1 MPRRLFEGFYL
12 LFHTVIHLRISRIDT
27 IIKKLRPGGYSAILD
42 SVQLCDT
49 PQFKEVL
56 LEFPKRY
63 HEPFYT
69 SYIKNPIEDILHNK
83 DVKVINSTRRFLSK
97 CVVFKK

>member
-1 MPRRLFEGFYL
+1 M
-12 LFHTVIHLRISRIDT
+12 
-27 IIKKLRPGGYSAILD
+27 IKKLRPGRYGAILD

-49 PQFKEVL
+49 PQFEEVL